1 MGFISIQSL
10 TLTLSVCL
18 VIISGG
24 LTGYMSISTGET
36 ALDDT
41 RSMYEKGLADTE
53 SARDESLSACFTA
66 GTSNSEELAGQ
77 LMAKVTDGIVSD
89 LRGYLQ
95 VPKSIVT
102 AMAHFGRLQGACT
115 DSRGVIK
122 DCPWLRPEWHRDVLQ
137 PMLYSMYRDARDLG
151 VTEAVVLSLPYD
163 MMQMQ
168 MYSHSPFTQTA
179 ANRERLGIPDDYRQD
194 FHISWPAQT
203 TCTLDMDRAN
213 CLARKPAPPFM
224 DPAAWERGGE
234 YPGTGGCTWCVRDT
248 ATNLKLS
255 PFEPRYRRAGSC
267 SDGNG
272 CKYGFKNEN
281 TAASPEQKWRPWF
294 TLSTPPAE
302 NGASIFGPC
311 RDLKQAAQEAGRFPM
326 TCPVPEVLQRFDY
339 AMYRGLSLDVHAQQ
353 RDVLWSAPTAKGPFA
368 ALQVYSAWGHPDQWD
383 YGDGLGNRIGLAT
396 AGVDLLSL
404 SGMMKD
410 IIGPLSPGTYL
421 YAVQQDPWKLRAPP
435 TNFKCVDDPH
445 GLMAFAGISCS
456 LLVGILGLSCETD
469 LQSFSS
475 TLKAYTWLY
484 DNCPVS
490 CNACPTDDGHGL
502 LLGSSHGL
510 AYEPLPLNESS
521 YGDQGMADSLPI
533 NIRNAPDPVVRTH
546 GRHVLSM
553 RGADNRTMGYAS
565 VPSDIAR
572 WTYNPQDAAVNIT
585 SVTGAVREMPPGDG
599 EPVLF
604 WVKFGHLS
612 DDAGLRL
619 TIALLIPRDEAM
631 KTIDIA
637 TAKTRTEAEQ
647 AAAAVRLSIQQS
659 SDKTDEDKD
668 DNFML
673 MIIIVVVACVVLIII
688 SIVFVLSIIKPL
700 LKLEQDM
707 ADVATMKLENV
718 DLEEDPS
725 KLEEVGNMQRSFITM
740 VKNLIEYRN
749 YMPQSILCGGE
760 EEEEEEEQEWA
771 EGDGLRQTTMEIPPA
786 LSPASAGRGQQLPR
800 SSAMAGHEGPR
811 GREPATGCEPP
822 AEQAESTSFAVR
834 DGITGG
840 PLTDGEL
847 GDAARVAQRLHVLAD
862 AGITASR
869 VLPAGHCTGDDG
881 KRPAQ
886 LPTVFLPAGVVPAEQ
901 QRVAFSRADP
911 VVLVDRELERAVRDR
926 ICFCHRCG
934 AGPQAPDI
942 EPGKAVCPRQR
953 CAAGCG
959 ALLYF
964 GLRAGVPLGLN
975 EWRLWRKHIT
985 PLKQPVARYGAICSP
1000 GTVDHAARLP
1010 ASGSPS
1016 GSPPGQALRPRPPS
1030 PDAPPSSAAAATSA
1044 AADAARFPRGATAS
1058 GCSRP
1063 RPARPNAAVPV
1074 ARPGTQQYGLKLPPV
1089 RDDYTQ
1095 ASSVDGWGQTG
1106 SALSSGVF

>member
-1 MGFISIQSL
+1 MAQQDTPESRPMRALRGNIIWAAGAEGESPLVAPGAAPALPGSRRGSAAVARSSFSRGARGSVAHHRGSISMPPRTQSGNL
-10 TLTLSVCL
+10 RHSPPPTMLQLPTRGSL
-18 VIISGG
+18 GG
-24 LTGYMSISTGET
+24 LTASPLEPQTSSTFEGGSSRTLQSLLFVEKSKVRKLEAKINALRGKHTAREGADSALIAVVQRLRAAWRQLALSAYLPYERQKMTGVPPRQEAAPTGVDALPQLLTEAVTGVEGVGRWLDDLDLQAYLRKQEHHGAVDNSVERRRTKPTQTVPCIVVATTQVLRVQAKLTVFRSQMTRLRDRVRGELTAFET
-36 ALDDT
+36 AFFEAVKSIEKAFVAHELEQL
-41 RSMYEKGLADTE
+41 RSPLTPGRSFRMGP
-53 SARDESLSACFTA
+53 RR
-66 GTSNSEELAGQ
+66 N
-77 LMAKVTDGIVSD
+77 VSSD
-89 LRGYLQ
+89 NLQ
-95 VPKSIVT
+95 VPDGGAAASPSSSPALTSGGAAARQHLQDALAAQRKLEARLEEEILQRTRLEQRIEELIAAQKSGKAVDLSQLKVASPGSEDAARSALAGARAAAESRKVLDKLSNMLSSPLSPCVEDAPYTHARDHLTRLCQWAVDPKLTVEQLPVVLGSAAAYIAEALRVLGSSACASLKQRAPRRAKKDQGPGELSPDGCSAAQSLRKRRKSRT
-102 AMAHFGRLQGACT
+102 QGAGSPSGPGTPADEYPQAAPRQETVLTVPESRGGRNRSRRGRLQQSPAA
-115 DSRGVIK
+115 SASA
-122 DCPWLRPEWHRDVLQ
+122 Q
-137 PMLYSMYRDARDLG
+137 S
-151 VTEAVVLSLPYD
+151 TEAAPSLPSAPRADPGDTPGRSPLPGRSYRRLPSPTGGSD
-163 MMQMQ
+163 QGSDRPRARFPQ
-168 MYSHSPFTQTA
+168 QPRHSPRQQTA
-179 ANRERLGIPDDYRQD
+179 ASMPQKDDQLPGRD
-194 FHISWPAQT
+194 PSV
-203 TCTLDMDRAN
+203 L
-213 CLARKPAPPFM
+213 LAP
-224 DPAAWERGGE
+224 
-234 YPGTGGCTWCVRDT
+234 
-248 ATNLKLS
+248 
-255 PFEPRYRRAGSC
+255 
-267 SDGNG
+267 
-272 CKYGFKNEN
+272 
-281 TAASPEQKWRPWF
+281 Q
-294 TLSTPPAE
+294 
-302 NGASIFGPC
+302 
-311 RDLKQAAQEAGRFPM
+311 
-326 TCPVPEVLQRFDY
+326 
-339 AMYRGLSLDVHAQQ
+339 
-353 RDVLWSAPTAKGPFA
+353 
-368 ALQVYSAWGHPDQWD
+368 YSSQ
-383 YGDGLGNRIGLAT
+383 L
-396 AGVDLLSL
+396 
-404 SGMMKD
+404 
-410 IIGPLSPGTYL
+410 PLSSGSDSGT
-421 YAVQQDPWKLRAPP
+421 QEW
-435 TNFKCVDDPH
+435 
-445 GLMAFAGISCS
+445 
-456 LLVGILGLSCETD
+456 
-469 LQSFSS
+469 
-475 TLKAYTWLY
+475 
-484 DNCPVS
+484 
-490 CNACPTDDGHGL
+490 DG
-502 LLGSSHGL
+502 
-510 AYEPLPLNESS
+510 
-521 YGDQGMADSLPI
+521 D
-533 NIRNAPDPVVRTH
+533 
-546 GRHVLSM
+546 
-553 RGADNRTMGYAS
+553 
-565 VPSDIAR
+565 
-572 WTYNPQDAAVNIT
+572 
-585 SVTGAVREMPPGDG
+585 
-599 EPVLF
+599 
-604 WVKFGHLS
+604 
-612 DDAGLRL
+612 
-619 TIALLIPRDEAM
+619 
-631 KTIDIA
+631 
-637 TAKTRTEAEQ
+637 
-647 AAAAVRLSIQQS
+647 
-659 SDKTDEDKD
+659 
-668 DNFML
+668 
-673 MIIIVVVACVVLIII
+673 
-688 SIVFVLSIIKPL
+688 
-700 LKLEQDM
+700 
-707 ADVATMKLENV
+707 
-718 DLEEDPS
+718 
-725 KLEEVGNMQRSFITM
+725 
-740 VKNLIEYRN
+740 
-749 YMPQSILCGGE
+749 E